1 MARAFLLVLD
11 SVGVGGAPDADRYG
25 DAGAN
30 TIGHVAAARAA
41 AGRTFSIPNLLGLG
55 LGHACELASGSFP
68 ASLARS
74 ERLTGQWGCATERA
88 RGKDTPSGHWE
99 IAGLPLTYE
108 WHRFPDTVPCFPAD
122 FSEALVDR
130 CGLPGLLGNRHASG
144 IEIIETLGAEH
155 LATGKPIAYTS
166 VDSVIQI
173 AAHETA
179 FGLGRLYDVCA
190 VARRLA
196 DPLNV
201 GRVIARPF
209 VGGDR
214 STFARTANR
223 RDYAVP
229 PPGPTLLDRADAA
242 GRAVVT
248 VGKIADI
255 FAHRATGRV
264 LKAPDNDGLLDRTL
278 EAAAELADG
287 GFLFAN
293 FVDFDTVYGHRRDAD
308 GYAAALEAFDRR
320 LPEFAQSLE
329 PGDLAVITADHGC
342 DPGFRGT
349 DHTRERVPVL
359 AFGPG
364 MPSRSVGIRDSFA
377 DIGQTVAAHL
387 GLKPLPHGTAWEI

>member
-1 MARAFLLVLD
+1 MARAFVLVLD
-11 SVGVGGAPDADRYG
+11 SVGVGGAPDADQYG

-30 TIGHVAAARAA
+30 TVGHVAASRAT
-41 AGRTFSIPNLLGLG
+41 AGRAFSIPNLLGLG

-68 ASLARS
+68 AGLSRTA
-74 ERLTGQWGCATERA
+74 RLTGLWGCATERA

-99 IAGLPLTYE
+99 IAGLPLAFE
-108 WHRFPDTVPCFPAD
+108 WHRFPDTVPCFPAE
-122 FSEALVDR
+122 FTEALVDR
-130 CGLPGLLGNRHASG
+130 CRLPGLLGNRHASG
-144 IEIIETLGAEH
+144 IEIVETLGAEH
-155 LATGKPIAYTS
+155 LATGKPIVYTS

-179 FGLGRLYDVCA
+179 FGLDRLYEVCT

-209 VGGDR
+209 IGSDR
-214 STFARTANR
+214 ATFARTPNR

-229 PPGPTLLDRADAA
+229 PPGPTLLDHADAA
-242 GRAVVT
+242 GRAIVT

-255 FAHRATGRV
+255 FAHRATGHV
-264 LKAPDNDGLLDRTL
+264 LKAPDNAGLFDRTV
-278 EAAAELADG
+278 EAAEGLADG
-287 GFLFAN
+287 GLLFAN
-293 FVDFDTVYGHRRDAD
+293 FVDFDTAYGHRRDAD

-320 LPEFAQSLE
+320 LPEFSQALK
-329 PGDLAVITADHGC
+329 PGDLAIITADHGC

-364 MPSRSVGIRDSFA
+364 IVPRSVGIRDSFA

-387 GLKPLPHGTAWEI
+387 GLKPLPHGTAWEF